1 MATDLQG
8 RLDSLAAA
16 SMLRQ
21 IPAGHPDGAIADFST
36 NDYLG
41 LAADPRHQER
51 FMAEAANRAVPFTS
65 SASRLLASRQEA
77 YSSLESTIDS
87 FYPGRRSLLLNSGYH
102 ANTGIL
108 PALPALFN
116 RPLILADKLVHASII
131 DGIVL
136 SRADFRRFPHNDL
149 DRLEKMLAR
158 AAEGPDRPD
167 GIIIVVESVYS
178 MDGDRADIGR
188 LIDLRRHYRAKGVEV
203 MIYVDEAHAIG
214 VEGPSGLG
222 LVAAA
227 GERAGEVD
235 VVVGT
240 FGKALASAGAFALTG
255 ADLRAWIVNCARSF
269 IFSTSLPPIVAR
281 WSEHMFAAAAGAD
294 TARATL
300 ATYAAMLDPHD
311 RRYIY
316 PAVTGSAESAI
327 ALSQRLADELAIKV
341 LPIRTPT
348 VPPGTERLRISLSA
362 ALDRAAIVRL
372 RQFLDTNLPQ

>member
-1 MATDLQG
+1 
-8 RLDSLAAA
+8 
-16 SMLRQ
+16 MLRQ

-108 PALPALFN
+108 PPCQPSSTARSYWPTSWCMPASST
-116 RPLILADKLVHASII
+116 ASC
-131 DGIVL
+131 
-136 SRADFRRFPHNDL
+136 SRAPTS
-149 DRLEKMLAR
+149 
-158 AAEGPDRPD
+158 AASPTTTSTDSKRCSPAPLRGSDRPD

-214 VEGPSGLG
+214 VEGPRGS
-222 LVAAA
+222 ASWPPP
-227 GERAGEVD
+227 EKAGEVD

-255 ADLRAWIVNCARSF
+255 ADLRAWIVNRARSF
-269 IFSTSLPPIVAR
+269 IFSTSLPIVAR
-281 WSEHMFAAAAGAD
+281 WSEHICLPPQPAPTPPAPPSPPMPPCSTRMTAA
-294 TARATL
+294 T
-300 ATYAAMLDPHD
+300 
-311 RRYIY
+311 
-316 PAVTGSAESAI
+316 S
-327 ALSQRLADELAIKV
+327 
-341 LPIRTPT
+341 TP
-348 VPPGTERLRISLSA
+348 P
-362 ALDRAAIVRL
+362 
-372 RQFLDTNLPQ
+372 